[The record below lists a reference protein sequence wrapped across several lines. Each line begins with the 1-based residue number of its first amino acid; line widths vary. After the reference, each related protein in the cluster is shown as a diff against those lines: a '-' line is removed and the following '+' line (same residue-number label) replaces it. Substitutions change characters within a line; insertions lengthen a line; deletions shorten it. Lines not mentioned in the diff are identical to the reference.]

1 MFRCLPVLRLILI
14 ALMFLPAAAG
24 ATNVTLRSQG
34 GEADLADRLRAASAS
49 VARQANSAD
58 GVQDILAAALSDYT
72 TLVQVLYDQGYF
84 SPVVN
89 IRLDGREAAQISL
102 VNPPAQVERV
112 EISVKPGPLFQFGRA
127 RISPLATGTQVPEG
141 FASGQPAST
150 GLIQETVAAGRDGW
164 RDLGH
169 AKARLGSQEITAD
182 HRKARLN
189 AELTLIPGPQL
200 RFGQL
205 LIDTDS
211 AVRPEAV
218 KRIAAL
224 PTGQR
229 FSPQEAQKAATR
241 LRRTGAFASVSLR
254 EADAPNADGTLDFNI
269 GLRDQLPRRIT
280 FGAELNSRTGLDLS
294 AIWIHR
300 NLFGAAERLRI
311 EGRLS
316 NLGGDQDI
324 DGLFS
329 VRLDQPARLGGDNN
343 LFYLGEYQRLQ
354 QPHFDL
360 DHLSI
365 GVGIRRVSS
374 KYRWAEGA
382 LVLSRSTAED
392 AFGKRRFTL
401 LSLPLKAQFDRR
413 DDQASATRGQFAEI
427 GLTPFVGLGKS
438 ASGATASLDFRTYHS
453 LTASGSVV
461 LAGRLQL
468 GSAMGADLQEIS
480 PDLLFFSGGAG
491 TVRGHPYQSLG
502 VPVGTKTAGGRSF
515 LSASAELRAKVYG
528 PISLVGFYDF
538 GAVGDGAWIDSG
550 ARNHE
555 GAGLG
560 LRYNIDGFG
569 PVRLDLA
576 LPVSGS
582 TGDGLQFYI
591 GIGQAF

>member
-1 MFRCLPVLRLILI
+1 MVRYFLFLRPFLLVLLLLPG
-14 ALMFLPAAAG
+14 ALG
-24 ATNVTLRSQG
+24 ATTVSLTAPGAPDGL
-34 GEADLADRLRAASAS
+34 EERLRAASAT
-49 VARQANSAD
+49 VAGQVAPTG
-58 GVQDILAAALSDYT
+58 GVQEILAAALSDYT

-84 SPVVN
+84 SPVVH

-102 VNPPAQVERV
+102 VAPPARVERV
-112 EISVKPGPLFQFGRA
+112 EITITPGPLFRFGRA
-127 RISPLATGTQVPEG
+127 KIAPLATGTQLPDG
-141 FASGQPAST
+141 FVSGQPAST
-150 GLIQETVAAGRDGW
+150 GAVQDAVVAGRDGW
-164 RDLGH
+164 RDIGH
-169 AKARLGSQEITAD
+169 AKARLGSQKITAD
-182 HRKARLN
+182 HKSARLN
-189 AELTLIPGPQL
+189 ADLTLIPGPRL
-200 RFGQL
+200 SFGRL
-205 LIDTDS
+205 LIDAES
-211 AVRPEAV
+211 AVRPDAIR
-218 KRIAAL
+218 RIAAL
-224 PTGQR
+224 PTGKV

-254 EADAPNADGTLDFNI
+254 EAEQPNADGTLDFTL

-311 EGRLS
+311 EGRLR
-316 NLGGDQDI
+316 NLGGDQDL

-329 VRLDQPARLGGDNN
+329 IRLDRPARLGGDNN
-343 LFYLGEYQRLQ
+343 LFYLGEYERLQ
-354 QPHFDL
+354 RPHFDL
-360 DHLSI
+360 DRLAI

-382 LVLSRSTAED
+382 LVLSRSDADD
-392 AFGKRRFTL
+392 AFGARRFSL

-427 GLTPFVGLGKS
+427 GLTPFVGLGNN

-461 LAGRLQL
+461 LAGRVQI
-468 GSAMGADLQEIS
+468 GSAMGAELRDIS

-502 VPVGTKTAGGRSF
+502 VPVGTKTAGGRSM
-515 LSASAELRAKVYG
+515 LSLSAELRAKIYG
-528 PISLVGFYDF
+528 PFSLVGFYDF
-538 GAVGDGAWIDSG
+538 GAVGDNAWIDSS
-550 ARNHE
+550 ARKHE